1 MRIGVKELGALIVTS
16 SYLPTESGVMVS
28 AVADLGDLYVG
39 AGVSVIDVLET
50 GGIRDAWNWT
60 GVENIEFAAM
70 ARAAL
75 SNGMRLVGVLGY
87 FAPAAFEP
95 LYYRR
100 ARSISLMP
108 DPTETHSGTPA
119 AVGTAPWAHRC
130 GEKGKRI
137 KHAGIFVIGV
147 LSILYIG
154 VILFFRGNDAWALLR
169 AGNLNELG
177 DFLAG
182 LSAPIAFGWYTDIFC
197 NRKNSIS
204 SARTRGT
211 GPYTRLTRQAD
222 RLVARASSS
231 RSRGFYTAPDP
242 TT

>member
-1 MRIGVKELGALIVTS
+1 MAAPLFPGVGEMRIAVKELGALIVTS
-16 SYLPTESGVMVS
+16 FYLPTESGVMVS

-60 GVENIEFAAM
+60 GVENIEFAPM

-87 FAPAAFEP
+87 FAPAAFKP

-182 LSAPIAFGWYTDIFC
+182 LSAPIAFGWLVYGYLLQSKELHLQREDARNWPLHET
-197 NRKNSIS
+197 NS
-204 SARTRGT
+204 A
-211 GPYTRLTRQAD
+211 
-222 RLVARASSS
+222 S
-231 RSRGFYTAPDP
+231 RSTCCKSK
-242 TT
+242 